1 MSKNF
6 IPFQARN
13 QKFFRAAQVFRN
25 QGTSIKNFVKNTRK
39 KAPQGKFWSLFSQML
54 LKLHFGWNIQHKNR
68 HCLGLFFPKSKALF
82 SIFKKGLERPPPS
95 TSPSLQLRASIFEN
109 CANPLCTRSLE
120 IESALYFFIHCI
132 HYRNIC
138 TTFLNEL
145 KTLDGNI
152 LNLSDTTLTN
162 LMLYGGS

>member
-68 HCLGLFFPKSKALF
+68 HYLGFFSQNPRHFFRF
-82 SIFKKGLERPPPS
+82 SKKGWRGLPPQPPPPVS
-95 TSPSLQLRASIFEN
+95 CELPFLKTVLTHCVPAVQKLSQ
-109 CANPLCTRSLE
+109 
-120 IESALYFFIHCI
+120 HCI
-132 HYRNIC
+132 
-138 TTFLNEL
+138 FLFIVFIIE
-145 KTLDGNI
+145 I
-152 LNLSDTTLTN
+152 SAQP
-162 LMLYGGS
+162 S